1 MNHSIALVDCNN
13 FYVSCERVFNPKL
26 RNKPVV
32 VLSNND
38 GCAVARSEEA
48 KALGIRIGEPC
59 FQFKHL
65 ARKHNII
72 TCSSNY
78 ALYADM
84 SDRIMSILFKFS
96 PSQEIYSIDECF
108 LDFTGFRKNGLTA
121 YAQEICRYI
130 QQQTGLPVCIG
141 IGASK
146 TLAKLANYIA
156 KKNLVF
162 QGVCNF
168 NAMSIREQ
176 NKWLHRIKVEK
187 IWGIGKKLS
196 PKLQQIGVY
205 SINDLK
211 NINPRRLDLQFSV
224 SLKKTIYELNNIV
237 CFELEGTTA
246 KKKQITCSRSFGVLI
261 TSFKSLEQ
269 SIALYVSRAAEKL
282 RRQNSYTG
290 SIHIYICT
298 SPFNKKESCYENS
311 INIPLPEQ
319 TDDTL
324 TLIQFSLFGLRKI
337 YHNGYRYQK
346 AGVILSK
353 IVSNKKHQ
361 PDLFSKK
368 EGRKKSS
375 SLMAALDQI
384 NTLMGK
390 KILII
395 AAEGITQPWK
405 MRQNN
410 MSPRYTTNWNDL
422 IVVSQLI

>member
-1 MNHSIALVDCNN
+1 M
-13 FYVSCERVFNPKL
+13 
-26 RNKPVV
+26 
-32 VLSNND
+32 
-38 GCAVARSEEA
+38 
-48 KALGIRIGEPC
+48 
-59 FQFKHL
+59 
-65 ARKHNII
+65 
-72 TCSSNY
+72 
-78 ALYADM
+78 
-84 SDRIMSILFKFS
+84 
-96 PSQEIYSIDECF
+96 
-108 LDFTGFRKNGLTA
+108 
-121 YAQEICRYI
+121 
-130 QQQTGLPVCIG
+130 
-141 IGASK
+141 
-146 TLAKLANYIA
+146 
-156 KKNLVF
+156 
-162 QGVCNF
+162 
-168 NAMSIREQ
+168 
-176 NKWLHRIKVEK
+176 
-187 IWGIGKKLS
+187 
-196 PKLQQIGVY
+196 
-205 SINDLK
+205 
-211 NINPRRLDLQFSV
+211 
-224 SLKKTIYELNNIV
+224 
-237 CFELEGTTA
+237 
-246 KKKQITCSRSFGVLI
+246 I

-298 SPFNKKESCYENS
+298 SPFNKKKSCYENS

-337 YHNGYRYQK
+337 YQNGYRYQK

-353 IVSNKKHQ
+353 IVSNKKYQ

-368 EGRKKSS
+368 KGRKKSS

-422 IVVSQLI
+422 IVASQLI